1 MNEAKGEKVKRGKGE
16 EGKTERPARRRPRAF
31 FPFPFY
37 PFPFFPFYPS
47 PFSPVAL
54 VAFALL
60 LLLPACA
67 IDERRSGLP
76 PTAQD
81 AIDRLTEHLAERRF
95 AEIHAEAA
103 DEWRA
108 AATADAS
115 RAVLER
121 ARETLGRVVSRAPVR
136 AAEQQNSSGE
146 LRGHTLSLTYNTK
159 FERAEAIE
167 QLTLVERDG
176 RWQLA
181 RYTVNSD
188 ALK

>member
-1 MNEAKGEKVKRGKGE
+1 MKSAVSSQQSAVSSRHGRL
-16 EGKTERPARRRPRAF
+16 RLR
-31 FPFPFY
+31 
-37 PFPFFPFYPS
+37 
-47 PFSPVAL
+47 
-54 VAFALL
+54 LL
-60 LLLPACA
+60 LSVLCLLASACTV
-67 IDERRSGLP
+67 DDRRSGLP
-76 PTAQD
+76 PAAQG
-81 AIDRLTEHLAERRF
+81 AIDRLTEQLAERRF
-95 AEIHAEAA
+95 ADVYAEAA

-108 AATADAS
+108 AATPDAS
-115 RAVLER
+115 RAALER
-121 ARETLGRVVSRAPVR
+121 ARETLGRVISRAPVR
-136 AAEQQNSSGE
+136 AAEQQNSSGD

>member
-1 MNEAKGEKVKRGKGE
+1 MKAEGSRQKAVGERRKEGGGRGDA
-16 EGKTERPARRRPRAF
+16 RAAFQFPRSAYPALQLPRSAF
-31 FPFPFY
+31 C
-37 PFPFFPFYPS
+37 
-47 PFSPVAL
+47 
-54 VAFALL
+54 LL
-60 LLLPACA
+60 LSAFCFLLPACA

-76 PTAQD
+76 PTAQV

-121 ARETLGRVVSRAPVR
+121 GRETLGRVVSRAPVR

-159 FERAEAIE
+159 FERADAIE